1 MPSFSRLALACA
13 ALLSAAALPAT
24 GFAKEEPHTSAAA
37 FQAVL
42 DCRKVADN
50 TARLACY
57 DAAAAAVG
65 QAEAK
70 GDIVVIDRAQAQK
83 AHRQAFGLPVPSLDF
98 LTRALKTEDIDKLDG
113 VVKSARM
120 DANGRWTMQ
129 LEDGAQWRQ
138 IAGDLLRD
146 PHAGSKVV
154 IHRGALGSFMM
165 SVDGQAYIKVHRDI

>member
-1 MPSFSRLALACA
+1 MPSSHRLALAA
-13 ALLSAAALPAT
+13 TAVLLAGALPAQ
-24 GFAKEEPHTSAAA
+24 GFAKDAGPRAAA

-42 DCRKVADN
+42 DCRNIADN

-57 DAAAAAVG
+57 DAAAASAS

-98 LTRALKTEDIDKLDG
+98 LTRALKAEDVDKLEG

-120 DANGRWTMQ
+120 GADGRWTML

-138 IAGDLLRD
+138 ISGELLRD
-146 PHAGSKVV
+146 PKSGSKVV
-154 IHRGALGSFMM
+154 IHKGALGSFLM